1 MLLLKAHFLSI
12 CEAEQEELWG
22 VKCEI
27 GSAAVALALHRDP
40 GAWKMDQDE
49 IRRRR
54 WAWWNYIVLE
64 RWQAFLVGS
73 IALSFISK
81 LVLNMLILVR
91 SPYRYPPRSF

>member
-1 MLLLKAHFLSI
+1 MIAANRYRKLKNSPDLDWIEMLLLKAQFLSI
-12 CEAEQEELWG
+12 CGAESEEIWG
-22 VKCEI
+22 IKCEL
-27 GSAAVALALHRDP
+27 GTAAIAIALHRDP

-73 IALSFISK
+73 NALS
-81 LVLNMLILVR
+81 LL
-91 SPYRYPPRSF
+91 